1 VETANLAVNE
11 QGAALMTKS
20 HVLRSL
26 EAGAVLLF
34 FLQSLRVIF
43 SVLFGIIYDRLFVG
57 PLDWWMPGG

>member
-1 VETANLAVNE
+1 
-11 QGAALMTKS
+11 MTKS

-43 SVLFGIIYDRLFVG
+43 SVLFGIIYDRLFVS